1 MQSTAKAAAPTK
13 HVTPTRYVAP
23 HQLTEPAWADDG
35 QFSPVDRFDLGPAWV
50 MPVSVSIFALVGL
63 LFMVALT
70 FLA

>member
-1 MQSTAKAAAPTK
+1 MQAAKAAAPAK
-13 HVTPTRYVAP
+13 HVTPTRYVPP
-23 HQLTEPAWADDG
+23 HQLTDPAWADDG
-35 QFSPVDRFDLGPAWV
+35 RFSPVDQFDLGPTWV